1 MSKVNKKHTEALVI
15 TMEECGELTQA
26 CSKIIRN
33 GSHQDRIDAL
43 IEEAGDVL
51 CMLKVLKSCGLF
63 KWKDIKKRAKFKRKK
78 FRYLE
83 K

>member
-1 MSKVNKKHTEALVI
+1 
-15 TMEECGELTQA
+15 MEECGELTQA

-51 CMLKVLKSCGLF
+51 CMLKVLKSRGLF
-63 KWKDIKKRAKFKRKK
+63 EWKDIKKRAKFKRKK